1 MKLQPERIDG
11 LNAVKACDAHSIT
24 INTQTWTQSLVV
36 PTQGEVLAW
45 GVQRIEDLRVEHFNR
60 LLDLEPELVIFGSGE
75 RMRFVSPALMAA
87 LFARRIGVE
96 TMTTAAAC
104 RTYNVLASE
113 NRRVV
118 LAALLGA

>member
-1 MKLQPERIDG
+1 VKLQPERIDG

-45 GVQRIEDLRVEHFNR
+45 GAQHIEDLRAEHFNR
-60 LLDLEPELVIFGSGE
+60 LLDLEPELVIFGSGQ
-75 RMRFVSPALMAA
+75 RMRFVSPALMAE

-96 TMTTAAAC
+96 TMTTIAAC

-118 LAALLGA
+118 LAALLDA